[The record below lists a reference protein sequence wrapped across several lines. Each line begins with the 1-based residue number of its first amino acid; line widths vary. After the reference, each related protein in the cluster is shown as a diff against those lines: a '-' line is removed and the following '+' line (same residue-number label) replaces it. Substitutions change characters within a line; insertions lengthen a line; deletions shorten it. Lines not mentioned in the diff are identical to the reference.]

1 MSRPFHVVDLEQ
13 GSEAWHAWRRQGIG
27 ASDAPTIMGENPFK
41 SLSSLLREKRAPVR
55 DRSQSAAMAI
65 GTQLEP
71 VARQAYV
78 ERTGRMVE
86 PACLQSTSH
95 DWLKASLDGLAAGHD
110 AVVEIKCGQSAYRI
124 ATQTGAV
131 PPYYFGQLQH
141 ILAVTGLDAID
152 FWCYWPGHL
161 PLLIEVPRDDV
172 YITLLLQRERDF
184 WNQILE
190 GA

>member
-1 MSRPFHVVDLEQ
+1 MTFPFTVVPLEQ
-13 GSEAWHAWRRQGIG
+13 GSDAWHAWRRQGIG

-41 SLSSLLREKRAPVR
+41 SLSALLREKRATVR
-55 DRSQSAAMAI
+55 DRSQSAAMAM

-71 VARQAYV
+71 VARQAYI

-95 DWLKASLDGLAAGHD
+95 DWLKASLDGLAVRQD

-124 ATQTGAV
+124 AAQTGVV
-131 PPYYFGQLQH
+131 PTYYFGQLQH

-152 FWCYWPGHL
+152 FWCYWPGHT
-161 PLLIEVPRDDV
+161 PLLIEVPRDDN
-172 YITLLLQRERDF
+172 YITLLIQRERDF

-190 GA
+190 GP